1 MTPEQ
6 LSVLGPAVSIG
17 GNALSYNK
25 KNPNGVNQVQNVS
38 RDLSQFNGRFAE
50 LAQNNPYTNF
60 NYQRTLWDNIGSA
73 TGLWKSGDQRLQ
85 EEYAQLAKQYDAELL
100 MAQSQEE
107 AEKLYNNPAEQAR
120 REMAAGLNP
129 NLNGIQS
136 AQMQMTGTQGI
147 SQQQAP
153 NLQAV
158 NAENSFNSTLNNIM
172 SMVNTG
178 TSLIGGV
185 LGFAGQ
191 IQGLQ
196 MGRLSQLSTET
207 DLNDKLFDLAKQ
219 LTDHTLPSDNE
230 SLKAEIDAFAKGM
243 KKDVKD
249 FTDKEW
255 AAFFNNRVESAFTEA
270 NLTGFSPYARKQLT
284 NYARMYQGSTEFHA
298 RKAEIRNR
306 FVKAQSDTVKTTSS
320 PLWKENEEQMVQANK
335 DLGEMQ
341 YNLLKSGFELEKLR
355 IQNEIAYQRAV
366 EKTKLGDQKA
376 MSEYYGYV
384 AENFEKQAK
393 AIQNEM
399 AYQQI
404 HMVDNW
410 LKDMNDSTFKDALIL
425 TSPYLYGTLGVQGY
439 GKSYFDALE
448 DVGSTFSGLFGHFSP
463 FGKIS
468 KLFPWVKK

>member
-1 MTPEQ
+1 MYPKQ
-6 LSVLGPAVSIG
+6 LNVLGAAA
-17 GNALSYNK
+17 ALGTTAGSYNK
-25 KNPNGVNQVQNVS
+25 NNPNGVNQVNNVP
-38 RDLSQFNGRFAE
+38 RDLSQFQGRFAE

-60 NYQRTLWDNIGSA
+60 NYKRTLWDNIGSA

-100 MAQSQEE
+100 QAQSQEQQE
-107 AEKLYNNPAEQAR
+107 MLYNDPAEQAR

-147 SQQQAP
+147 ATQQAP

-158 NAENSFNSTLNNIM
+158 NAENSFNTTLNNIM
-172 SMVNTG
+172 SMVQTG

-196 MGRLSQLSTET
+196 LGKKNLLKGDTELNSQI
-207 DLNDKLFDLAKQ
+207 FDLAKKI
-219 LTDHTLPSDNE
+219 TDNTLPIDNE
-230 SLKAEIDAFAKGM
+230 SLQSEIQSFAKII
-243 KKDVKD
+243 KKSVDD
-249 FTDKEW
+249 FTDEDWSK
-255 AAFFNNRVESAFTEA
+255 FFSNRIESAFTDA
-270 NLTGFSPYARKQLT
+270 NLSGFAPYTRKQLT
-284 NYARMYQGSTEFHA
+284 NFARMYQGSTEY
-298 RKAEIRNR
+298 KAKMAETRNR
-306 FVKAQSDTVKTTSS
+306 FVKAQSETVKTTSS

-335 DLGEMQ
+335 DLGQMQ

-355 IQNEIAYQRAV
+355 IQNNLAYQRAV

-384 AENFEKQAK
+384 ADKFEKQAK
-393 AIQNEM
+393 SIQNEM
-399 AYQQI
+399 AYEQI
-404 HMVDNW
+404 SMVDNW
-410 LKDMNDSTFKDALIL
+410 IKDMNDSVFKDALIL
-425 TSPYLYGTLGVQGY
+425 TSPYLMGTLGVQGY
-439 GKSYFDALE
+439 GKNYFDVL
-448 DVGSTFSGLFGHFSP
+448 DDIGGLFSGLFGHFSP

-468 KLFPWVKK
+468 KLLPWINK